1 MLIKLLN
8 THLLQRYGRLLVLLL
23 GLQFVQAST
32 MLILPTLNAR
42 VIDNGVLTGDTD
54 YIWRMGAVMLGVALV
69 GMVFQTSAIFVASR
83 AAMGFGRDVRSD
95 LFHRV
100 TSFSQREVNEKGSPS
115 LINRITND
123 EQQVQLL
130 TVMVCTMALQAPLTA
145 LGGIIMALREDAGL
159 SALLLVSMPVLVVLM
174 YLLISGLV
182 PTFRAMQ
189 DRIDAVNQVLR
200 EQIIGMRVVRAFVRE
215 PEETQRFES
224 VNTELTGVSLKAGR
238 LMALMMPIVLLVV
251 NCSSTAV
258 IWFGAGR
265 IESGDLT
272 IGAMVA
278 FLSYFTIILMSIM
291 SASWVLLLAPRA
303 AVSAERIVE
312 VLDTETSVRPPTQ
325 PVTRVHGR
333 GTLEM
338 RDVRFG
344 YSGAEAPV
352 LEGITFTSRPNE
364 TTAIIGGTGSGKST
378 LLNLV
383 PRLFDV
389 TSGSV
394 LVDGVDVRDLEPDQ
408 LWKRVGLVPQRP
420 FLFTGTVAEN
430 LRYGRPDATEDD
442 MWDALRVSQA
452 ADFVEAMG
460 GLGAPITQGGTNV
473 SGGQRQRLSIARAV
487 IRKPEI
493 YLFDDSFSALDLA
506 TDARLRAALEPWTE
520 GATVVVV
527 AQRVSTIVNA
537 DQIIVL
543 EDGEMVGIGTHAELL
558 AHCPTY
564 TEIVDS
570 QTKQQEAA

>member
-1 MLIKLLN
+1 VLIKLLKS
-8 THLLQRYGRLLVLLL
+8 HLILPYRRLLLLL
-23 GLQFVQAST
+23 LCLQFVQAAT

-42 VIDNGVLTGDTD
+42 VIDDGVLTGDTG
-54 YIWRMGAVMLGVALV
+54 YIWRVGAVMLGVALV
-69 GMVFQTSAIFVASR
+69 GMIFQTGAIFVASR
-83 AAMGFGRDVRSD
+83 AAMRFGRDVRSD

-100 TSFSQREVNEKGSPS
+100 TSYSQREVNEKGSPS

-123 EQQVQLL
+123 VQQVQMLA
-130 TVMVCTMALQAPLTA
+130 VMVCTMALQAPLTA
-145 LGGIIMALREDAGL
+145 IGGIILALREDAGL
-159 SALLLVSMPVLVVLM
+159 SALLLVSLPVLVVLM
-174 YLLISGLV
+174 FLLISRLV
-182 PTFRAMQ
+182 PTFRSMQ

-215 PEETQRFES
+215 PEETERFEA

-238 LMALMMPIVLLVV
+238 LMAAMMPIVLLIV

-258 IWFGAGR
+258 IWFGASR
-265 IESGDLT
+265 IDSGELT

-291 SASWVLLLAPRA
+291 SASFVLLLAPRA
-303 AVSAERIVE
+303 AVSAERIVD
-312 VLDTETSVRPPTQ
+312 VLETETSVRPPAQ
-325 PVTRVHGR
+325 PVTRLHGR

-344 YSGAEAPV
+344 YPGAEAPV
-352 LEGITFTSRPNE
+352 LEGVTFTSRPDQ

-383 PRLFDV
+383 PRLMDV

-394 LVDGVDVRDLEPDQ
+394 LIDGVDVRDLDPDE
-408 LWKRVGLVPQRP
+408 LWKRVGLVPQKP
-420 FLFTGTVAEN
+420 YLFTGSVADN
-430 LRYGRPDATEDD
+430 LRYGRSDATEEE

-460 GLGAPITQGGTNV
+460 GLEAQISQGGSNV

-487 IRKPEI
+487 IRQPEV

-506 TDARLRAALEPWTE
+506 TDARLRAALAPWTR

-543 EDGEMVGIGTHAELL
+543 EDGEMVGIGTHTDLL

-564 TEIVDS
+564 AEIVDS

>member
-123 EQQVQLL
+123 VQQVQLL

-543 EDGEMVGIGTHAELL
+543 EDGEMVGIGTHTDLL

-564 TEIVDS
+564 AEIVDS

>member
-1 MLIKLLN
+1 VLIKLLN

-123 EQQVQLL
+123 VQQVQLL

>member
-123 EQQVQLL
+123 VQQVQLL